1 MRRYLP
7 YIGVV
12 WGAAIIL
19 HAAINGFA
27 FSGSG
32 SYRAGSFLAFLFGVA
47 MVLAGGRELTKTKRR
62 HPSQ

>member
-19 HAAINGFA
+19 HAAVNGFA
-27 FSGSG
+27 FSGNG
-32 SYRAGSFLAFLFGVA
+32 SYRAGSFLAFLLGVA
-47 MVLAGGRELTKTKRR
+47 MVLAGGHELTKRR
-62 HPSQ
+62 QGSR